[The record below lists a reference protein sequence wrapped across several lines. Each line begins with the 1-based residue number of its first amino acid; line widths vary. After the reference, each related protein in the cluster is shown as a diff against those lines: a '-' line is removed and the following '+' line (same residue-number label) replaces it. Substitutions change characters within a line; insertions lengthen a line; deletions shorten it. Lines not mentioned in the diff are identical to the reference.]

1 MFDRRVP
8 TLLAPSR
15 TPRVETDDARKAEPA
30 TLTLWGQSDDAP
42 SEPTP
47 TPWDETGAAPESQ
60 PAPGL
65 TSRGEAEGA
74 QEAGSAPS
82 LTSLGQTNDE
92 PKAGSAAPGF
102 ATGTLAETV
111 AVLHAARA
119 ALGQVGGQVWA
130 SPSAE
135 LGELVGLLG
144 ALAAGVAAAQ
154 VAVVREAATRGVIA
168 ESNAANPSGW
178 VLAQSPPA
186 TQAKDAVMVARA
198 AIACAQPQW
207 SRLDEAVLA
216 GRVPPALADAVMRE
230 FLKLRDSL
238 DQSMHQDVLTA
249 LIELAETGHSP
260 RELTRLREQLIATY
274 GQPGEL
280 DHQHQ
285 RLAARRGMTAFG
297 RDLDGMYHAVLT
309 LDPASHAAIQ
319 PVIDALSAP
328 VTSTDENGQPVIDT
342 RSGDQRRLDALVE
355 ICGAYQTAGNRVRL
369 GVKTRL
375 MVTMN
380 LTDLQHGTGHG
391 TSDNG
396 DILSPATVR
405 HLACDAGII
414 PAVLGSDRELLDLGR
429 EERLATPAQVIA
441 LRHRDQGC
449 SFDGCDRPASWC
461 QSHHIRHWLDGGP
474 TDLSNLALLCQRH
487 HTIVHQHGYTA
498 TVTKTGVTWHT
509 RPSSGTPPT
518 HQLTE
523 PSHPNLCSLSTRR
536 G

>member
-1 MFDRRVP
+1 MTKCCLHLELHLALIPEQVFDRKVT
-8 TLLAPSR
+8 TLL
-15 TPRVETDDARKAEPA
+15 TPRPTPRGATDGAPDAEPA
-30 TLTLWGQSDDAP
+30 T
-42 SEPTP
+42 
-47 TPWDETGAAPESQ
+47 
-60 PAPGL
+60 
-65 TSRGEAEGA
+65 
-74 QEAGSAPS
+74 AGF
-82 LTSLGQTNDE
+82 T
-92 PKAGSAAPGF
+92 
-102 ATGTLAETV
+102 TGTLAETIT
-111 AVLHAARA
+111 VLQAARG
-119 ALGQVGGQVWA
+119 ALGQVGGKVWA
-130 SPSAE
+130 SPSGE

-144 ALAAGVAAAQ
+144 DLAAQAGAAQ

-168 ESNAANPSGW
+168 ESDTANPSGW

-207 SRLDEAVLA
+207 ASLDQAVLA

-238 DQSMHQDVLTA
+238 HQAMHDDVLTA

-309 LDPASHAAIQ
+309 LDPASHAIVQ

-328 VTSTDENGQPVIDT
+328 VTATDENGQPVIDT

-355 ICGAYQTAGNRVRL
+355 VCGAYQTAGNRVRL
-369 GVKTRL
+369 GAKTRL
-375 MVTMN
+375 VVTMN
-380 LTDLQHGTGHG
+380 LTDLQHGVGHG

-396 DILSPATVR
+396 DILSAATMR

-429 EERLATPAQVIA
+429 EERLATPAQIIA
-441 LRHRDQGC
+441 LRQRDGGC
-449 SFDGCDRPASWC
+449 SFPSCDRPSGWC
-461 QSHHIRHWLDGGP
+461 QAHHIRHWLDGGP

-487 HTIVHQHGYTA
+487 HTIVHQHDYTA

-509 RPSSGTPPT
+509 RLLSGTPPT
-518 HQLTE
+518 HQPPE
-523 PSHPNLCSLSTRR
+523 PSHPILPGPEPVTNANDGGT
-536 G
+536 GDAT

>member
-1 MFDRRVP
+1 MT

-15 TPRVETDDARKAEPA
+15 TLWGGTDGAPEAQPA
-30 TLTLWGQSDDAP
+30 TPTPWGQSDDAP
-42 SEPTP
+42 TAPSSPTP
-47 TPWDETGAAPESQ
+47 TPWVETGAAPEAQATPCLISRSETDG
-60 PAPGL
+60 AP
-65 TSRGEAEGA
+65 E
-74 QEAGSAPS
+74 
-82 LTSLGQTNDE
+82 
-92 PKAGSAAPGF
+92 AGSAAPGL
-102 ATGTLAETV
+102 ATGTLAETIS
-111 AVLHAARA
+111 VLQAARS

-130 SPSAE
+130 SPSGE
-135 LGELVGLLG
+135 LGGLVGLLG
-144 ALAAGVAAAQ
+144 DLAAQAGAAQ

-168 ESNAANPSGW
+168 ESDAANPSGW

-186 TQAKDAVMVARA
+186 TQAKDAVAVARA
-198 AIACAQPQW
+198 AIACNQPHW
-207 SRLDEAVLA
+207 ARLDEAVLA

-238 DQSMHQDVLTA
+238 DEAMHEDVLTA

-260 RELTRLREQLIATY
+260 RDLTRLREQLIAQY

-280 DHQHQ
+280 DRQHH

-328 VTSTDENGQPVIDT
+328 VTSTDGNGQPVVDT

-355 ICGAYQTAGNRVRL
+355 VCGAYQTAGNRVRL

-375 MVTMN
+375 VVTMN

-391 TSDNG
+391 TTDNG

-414 PAVLGSDRELLDLGR
+414 PAVLGTNSELLDLGR

-441 LRHRDQGC
+441 LRHRDRGC
-449 SFDGCDRPASWC
+449 SFPGCDRPPGWC
-461 QSHHIRHWLDGGP
+461 QAHHVKHWLNGGP
-474 TDLSNLALLCQRH
+474 TDLNNLALLCQRH
-487 HTIVHQHGYTA
+487 HTIVHQHDYTA

-509 RPSSGTPPT
+509 R
-518 HQLTE
+518 
-523 PSHPNLCSLSTRR
+523 
-536 G
+536 